1 MYEPSDA
8 QYALYYWIHLKDVK
22 NDDEIVKQIVRS
34 CARID
39 HTAQRVDDPTDLKV
53 GVGFGKQFLEKITK
67 VCIGD
72 GEERCSKL
80 LCDL

>member
-8 QYALYYWIHLKDVK
+8 PYALYYWIHLTDVK
-22 NDDEIVKQIVRS
+22 NDDEIVKQVVKS

-39 HTAQRVDDPTDLKV
+39 HTAQRVNDPTDLKV

-67 VCIGD
+67 VSIED
-72 GEERCSKL
+72 GKERCGKI
-80 LCDL
+80 